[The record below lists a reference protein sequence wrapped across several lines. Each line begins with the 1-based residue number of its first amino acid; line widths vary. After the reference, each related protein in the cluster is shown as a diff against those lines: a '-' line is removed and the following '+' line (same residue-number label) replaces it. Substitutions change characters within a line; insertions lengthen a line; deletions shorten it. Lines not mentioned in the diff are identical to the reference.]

1 MNEETKKA
9 LLYTG
14 LAVVAGGAAVAVTV
28 GVIRST
34 SQRGEGL
41 RLKVTHE
48 VDPKTRALLTETN
61 VTVKQL
67 AEQGLRVRLFGKPK

>member
-1 MNEETKKA
+1 MNESTRKA

-28 GVIRST
+28 GIIRST
-34 SQRGEGL
+34 SQRGEGI
-41 RLKVTHE
+41 RLKVAHE

-61 VTVKQL
+61 ATVKKL
-67 AEQGLRVRLFGKPK
+67 AEDGLRVRLFGKPK